1 MRQISPNTDIFL
13 AIFAKSGIF
22 ILDALTTARAST
34 LRAAT
39 RLFLASNAGQGDA
52 TMKKASLATTVLSF
66 AFSGMLPS
74 HRREYEAPRTVSQP
88 TSQKK

>member
-1 MRQISPNTDIFL
+1 
-13 AIFAKSGIF
+13 
-22 ILDALTTARAST
+22 
-34 LRAAT
+34 
-39 RLFLASNAGQGDA
+39 
-52 TMKKASLATTVLSF
+52 MKKASLATTVLSF